1 MDGLDRDIAWV
12 KQSLTRI
19 EDAAEALRRD
29 VSDIRELVLRHDE
42 QLKAAQ
48 TRQNWLGVVL
58 AGTLMGL
65 LKNWLHF

>member
-12 KQSLTRI
+12 KSSLSRL
-19 EDAAEALRRD
+19 ESAAEALRKD

-48 TRQNWLGVVL
+48 TRQTWLGVVL
-58 AGTLMGL
+58 AGTLMAMV
-65 LKNWLHF
+65 KNWLHL